1 MAISRTYV
9 DVCTC
14 MCSCALRSRTYMYIR
29 TFLEEKHM
37 DNADVYADVM
47 LGLTIADVYV
57 VVGPYA
63 FCRRSFT
70 NVKGYPHAILF

>member
-1 MAISRTYV
+1 
-9 DVCTC
+9 
-14 MCSCALRSRTYMYIR
+14 MYIR

-70 NVKGYPHAILF
+70 NVKGYPHANLKETFAMGYLHANLR